1 MAITLTLMSRAAL
14 LRDGTPVKLEPRVM
28 AVLIR
33 LALNLGSSV
42 RLEDLTREAM
52 SDAPGTGMR
61 RGKLSRESRVAVYQC
76 VSTLRTALDPDRPGD
91 ASVLLVRDPGHNS
104 GYRLE
109 LPPDSID
116 LLRFERL
123 VSAGADDS
131 PLRTTLLLRQA
142 LDLWQGRPLIDV
154 EHLAWAQ
161 PRIAALTKAWHEA
174 RLRLLDLYEV
184 IGHPAEAM
192 KIGRALVADHPGDTA
207 LRERVDGLAAQI
219 RGAPAI
225 SHPTGWSGGRL
236 TVRIGDLYDQDDTHL
251 VIGFSDT
258 FETNTKDDF
267 LVARRSIQG
276 QLVQRLYAGDH
287 RTLDRALRT
296 ALNGRPY
303 TAETRAT
310 KRYGK
315 LRRYPIGTV
324 AVIPHSGR
332 RLFAVA
338 YSMVNEHGVHA
349 TSSLPALRESLEHLW
364 AAVRE
369 KAQHRPVSIAVVGSG
384 LARIRNVDHVSLI
397 MLITETFMSAQSS
410 GRITDELRIIVHPNN
425 ASALDLPAVDNM
437 IAATIAHYSESRLG
451 LSERG

>member
-1 MAITLTLMSRAAL
+1 MAITLTLMGRATL

-33 LALNLGSSV
+33 LALNLGRSV

-52 SDAPGTGMR
+52 IDAPGAGAWR
-61 RGKLSRESRVAVYQC
+61 AKVPRESRVAVYQC
-76 VSTLRTALDPDRPGD
+76 ISTLRTALDPDRPGD
-91 ASVLLVRDPGHNS
+91 ASVLLVRDPGRNS

-109 LPPDSID
+109 LPPESID
-116 LLRFERL
+116 LVRFERL
-123 VSAGADDS
+123 VSEGADDS

-161 PRIAALTKAWHEA
+161 PRIVALTKAWHDA
-174 RLRLLDLYEV
+174 RRRLLDLYGV
-184 IGHPAEAM
+184 LGHPAEAL
-192 KIGRALVADHPGDTA
+192 KIGRALVTDHPGDTA
-207 LRERVDGLAAQI
+207 LRERVDSLATQI
-219 RGAPAI
+219 REAPAI

-276 QLVQRLYAGDH
+276 QLVQRLYSGDH
-287 RTLDRALRT
+287 RALDRGLRT

-338 YSMVNEHGVHA
+338 YSRVNEHGVHA
-349 TSSLPALRESLEHLW
+349 TSTLPLLREALNRLW
-364 AAVRE
+364 TEVRE

-384 LARIRNVDHVSLI
+384 LARIRDVDHMSLI

-410 GRITDELRIIVHPNN
+410 GRITDELRIMVHPTNTP
-425 ASALDLPAVDNM
+425 ALDLPAVDST
-437 IAATIAHYSESRLG
+437 IAAIIARH
-451 LSERG
+451 SERQVSL